1 MPLSPPLR
9 SSVERLAAPAVALG
23 LMAMLA
29 LTGLLATLDRSW
41 HDLLQRR
48 SASQAETPAHTA
60 LVLVDEQS
68 LQAMGGEAY
77 GMRWPWPRKAFAG
90 LFAALH
96 RAGAKAVVADFI
108 FFEHSDSAEQD
119 ALLGS
124 VSAGVT
130 GVTLGAVGSQ
140 LPVVWPEEFRRAHPS
155 LFEGRARWGSVQSLP
170 DRDSVIRRYAP
181 RGSLVAPASGNAAD
195 GSQSLPAEARLRWL
209 GDLEQLRTRGVPVL
223 PAAPFVA
230 AGLELLSPALDLA
243 PDLEPTALVR
253 AIEAQPAPVGEIFEA
268 VRGRVVF
275 VGANAAATFDAVA
288 TPLHAPE
295 PGVIVH
301 WTAYAN
307 ALRGEFLHDAPPF
320 LPTAVLLLVIAGVA
334 WSGRRGLGLRGPG
347 LAALTSALGALGGS
361 LLAFDFGVWFPP
373 ALPTVGAA
381 TVFSAVAVASFRL
394 ERARKREI
402 QGWFGAYVSPAVV
415 KRLVEDP
422 NALKLGGERRVVTV
436 FFSDLVGFTAL
447 SEKLPAERLVQVVN
461 LCLDEFSGVLLDHGG
476 YVDKYIGDAIM
487 GVFGTPDDLPDHAL
501 AACRAALDCNRRLVD
516 LNARLQRDFGVNL
529 SMRIGLNTGEVVVG
543 NVGSARK
550 KNYTALGDAVNLAA
564 RLEGANKAFG
574 TTLLIGPATAAAVR
588 PQLLLRPVAKLR
600 VKGKTEAVDVFE
612 PLAEQATAD
621 AATRRFAEV
630 STTGFAAFVAGRFD
644 EALRAFEEAGTL
656 RPGDGLTT
664 RFCHDAQRYASEG
677 TPPGWQPVIT
687 LDTK

>member
-1 MPLSPPLR
+1 M
-9 SSVERLAAPAVALG
+9 AAPAVALAV
-23 LMAMLA
+23 MAILA
-29 LTGLLATLDRSW
+29 LTGMLATLDRSW

-48 SASQAETPAHTA
+48 FALQAEPPAQTA
-60 LVLVDEQS
+60 LILVDEQS
-68 LQAMGGEAY
+68 LQAMGSEAY

-119 ALLGS
+119 ALLGA

-130 GVTLGAVGSQ
+130 GVTLGAVGAQ
-140 LPVVWPEEFRRAHPS
+140 LPVFWPEEFRQAHPA
-155 LFEGRARWGSVQSLP
+155 LFTGRLRWGSVQALP
-170 DRDSVIRRYAP
+170 DRDSVIRRYAG
-181 RGSLVAPASGNAAD
+181 RDSLVASTLGIAASG
-195 GSQSLPAEARLRWL
+195 SLPKEARLRWL

-230 AGLELLSPALDLA
+230 AGLELLGPALDLA
-243 PDLEPTALVR
+243 PDLEPAALVR
-253 AIEAQPAPVGEIFEA
+253 AIEAQPAPAGEIFDA

-275 VGANAAATFDAVA
+275 VGANAAGTFDAVA
-288 TPLHAPE
+288 TPVHAPE
-295 PGVIVH
+295 PGVMVH

-307 ALRGEFLHDAPPF
+307 ALRGEFLRDAPPF
-320 LPTAVLLLVIAGVA
+320 LPTALLLLVVAWVA
-334 WSGRRGLGLRGPG
+334 WSGRRGLGLRRPG
-347 LAALTSALGALGGS
+347 LATLAGAVGALGGS
-361 LLAFDFGVWFPP
+361 LLGFDLGVWFPP

-447 SEKLPAERLVQVVN
+447 SEKLPAERLVQLVN
-461 LCLDEFSGVLLDHGG
+461 LCLDEFSGVLLDHGA

-516 LNARLQRDFGVNL
+516 LNVRLQRDFGVTL

-543 NVGSARK
+543 NVGSSRK

-564 RLEGANKAFG
+564 RLESANKAFG
-574 TTLLIGPATAAAVR
+574 TTLLIGPATAAAVL

-600 VKGKTEAVDVFE
+600 VKGKTEAVEVFE
-612 PLAEQATAD
+612 PLGERSTAD
-621 AATRRFAEV
+621 EATRRFAEA

-644 EALRAFEEAGTL
+644 EALRAFQEAGTL
-656 RPGDGLTT
+656 RPDDVLTT

-677 TPPGWQPVIT
+677 TPPGWQPVIS